1 MARNFK
7 RFGWIYLLLFGSSPA
22 VCNSFVAGKEHD
34 LEELPTGGLY
44 KPSATSLRMGDLG
57 YISKAQDDLNISY
70 NSIEEYCS
78 DLKNALI
85 KPYEPYQKIG
95 EFSQEQRVQL
105 NTSVIQIENE
115 YYSTIRPKRVCP
127 SGERPINILTSK
139 GIDYLELRCVDL
151 NPYSSIGITEE
162 QINFLDTL
170 LMYCFVTESPEINT
184 EESLRIQRN
193 HEKIVNAGRDE
204 KALIETDG
212 EPILVKDEANRILS
226 ELEVVAEFM
235 DTEVHQ
241 DQGLNWLQSIS
252 DQKNNL
258 NKLNGILSARV
269 LEDLKENDLSFRDLG
284 NKLSKEHR
292 EAMTNKSSKLDDLFS
307 NASKKSIE
315 DTKKIESSN
324 QIDFENYL
332 KEFLDKIS

>member
-1 MARNFK
+1 
-7 RFGWIYLLLFGSSPA
+7 
-22 VCNSFVAGKEHD
+22 
-34 LEELPTGGLY
+34 
-44 KPSATSLRMGDLG
+44 LG

-151 NPYSSIGITEE
+151 NPYSSVGITEE

-170 LMYCFVTESPEINT
+170 LIYCFVTESPEINT

-193 HEKIVNAGRDE
+193 HEKIVNAGRDD
-204 KALIETDG
+204 KAMLETEG
-212 EPILVKDEANRILS
+212 ETILVKEEANRILS
-226 ELEVVAEFM
+226 ELEEVAEFM
-235 DTEVHQ
+235 DKEVHQ
-241 DQGLNWLQSIS
+241 DRGLSWLPSIS
-252 DQKNNL
+252 NQKNNL
-258 NKLNGILSARV
+258 TKNGVLSAQV
-269 LEDLKENDLSFRDLG
+269 LEDLEANDLSFRDLG
-284 NKLSKEHR
+284 NKLSKEHH
-292 EAMTNKSSKLDDLFS
+292 ESMTNKSSKLDELFS

-324 QIDFENYL
+324 QIEFENYL

>member
-1 MARNFK
+1 M
-7 RFGWIYLLLFGSSPA
+7 
-22 VCNSFVAGKEHD
+22 
-34 LEELPTGGLY
+34 
-44 KPSATSLRMGDLG
+44 
-57 YISKAQDDLNISY
+57 
-70 NSIEEYCS
+70 
-78 DLKNALI
+78 
-85 KPYEPYQKIG
+85 
-95 EFSQEQRVQL
+95 
-105 NTSVIQIENE
+105 
-115 YYSTIRPKRVCP
+115 
-127 SGERPINILTSK
+127 
-139 GIDYLELRCVDL
+139 
-151 NPYSSIGITEE
+151 
-162 QINFLDTL
+162 
-170 LMYCFVTESPEINT
+170 
-184 EESLRIQRN
+184 
-193 HEKIVNAGRDE
+193 
-204 KALIETDG
+204 IETDG